1 MKACISFNLNI
12 LEYIPELTDIW
23 IGLKDRSVMEVA
35 KGIKALNSRVMDL
48 VEGPME
54 TGEDPI
60 IEGKIKIAMAK
71 IDFQPMLA
79 IETVMMAME

>member
-1 MKACISFNLNI
+1 MLNLNI
-12 LEYIPELTDIW
+12 SGYIPELIGIW
-23 IGLKDRSVMEVA
+23 IGLKDRSVIEVA
-35 KGIKALNSRVMDL
+35 KGIKALRSRIMDL
-48 VEGPME
+48 VEGLME
-54 TGEDPI
+54 TEEDRI